1 MANRDKAKA
10 LYDERFCRMWEFYLA
25 ASESAFRWQ
34 NMMVFHIQI
43 THRQEAVPLTR
54 NYIEAEEKRLKRL
67 DSAPKGANSETRSVK
82 KSINA

>member
-1 MANRDKAKA
+1 
-10 LYDERFCRMWEFYLA
+10 
-25 ASESAFRWQ
+25 
-34 NMMVFHIQI
+34 MMVFHIQI